1 MRIYYLTTNIEV
13 GQYPN
18 LVLQDYTKL
27 PNIITATYS
36 MARRMRKPNP
46 PSLDPGSNELYFVGS
61 PNKYLIDPDLV
72 INQDTRRVAAVD
84 NVSKTG
90 NDPDNNTL
98 EFRTQEAAMQ
108 WQSNVRQFLPITLSS
123 ISKLFQ
129 ALNFFQRSIE
139 DLI

>member
-1 MRIYYLTTNIEV
+1 MQIYYLTINIKV

-61 PNKYLIDPDLV
+61 PNKYLMDPDLV
-72 INQDTRRVAAVD
+72 ISQDTRRVAAVD

-90 NDPDNNTL
+90 NDPNKNRKTH
-98 EFRTQEAAMQ
+98 
-108 WQSNVRQFLPITLSS
+108 
-123 ISKLFQ
+123 
-129 ALNFFQRSIE
+129 
-139 DLI
+139 